1 MASELY
7 AQHNEEKTYFDQEK
21 KRGVLWFK
29 RNLFYF
35 LLNFKFLFK
44 VFAVT
49 VFFTM
54 LKFAVLIAK
63 FALKPEIQEN
73 GEN

>member
-7 AQHNEEKTYFDQEK
+7 VQHNEEKTYFDQEK
-21 KRGVLWFK
+21 KRGALWFK
-29 RNLFYF
+29 RDLFYF

-44 VFAVT
+44 VFEVT
-49 VFFTM
+49 VFFTTF
-54 LKFAVLIAK
+54 KFAVLIAK
-63 FALKPEIQEN
+63 FALKPEIEEN